1 MSRVAF
7 NSFGKNFRITTFGES
22 HGYGLGVVVEGIPPR
37 LPLDIEAVQEQLDR
51 RRPGRSPLSSTR
63 QEPDRVM
70 VFSGLMDGVTT
81 GAPLTMIVGNRDAR
95 PGAYDHLQEV
105 YRPGHADFTTQ
116 GKYGLRDWRG
126 GGRSSGRETVARV
139 AAGAVAAQL
148 LALRGITVQAHT
160 VQVSTIRARRYRPEV
175 VESNPLRC
183 GDADAAE
190 AMEDAILSARR
201 EGDSVGGVVQL
212 RMERIPPV
220 WLDPGQPLVPE
231 LCQALMSI
239 GAVKG
244 VSLTPTRAPGQLRI
258 RLAVKPTPSIS
269 LPQQTVNQA
278 GEAVEVS
285 IKGRHDP
292 CIVPRILPVAEAM
305 AALVLADQLLADQ
318 V

>member
-1 MSRVAF
+1 MAF

-22 HGYGLGVVVEGIPPR
+22 HGHGLGVVLEGIPPR
-37 LPLDIEAVQEQLDR
+37 TALDIQAVQAQLDR
-51 RRPGRSPLSSTR
+51 RRPGRSPLSSSR
-63 QEPDRVM
+63 QEADSVM
-70 VFSGLMDGVTT
+70 VISGLMDGMTT
-81 GAPLTMIVGNRDAR
+81 GAPLAMMVGNRDAR
-95 PGAYDHLQEV
+95 PDAYDHLQEV

-148 LALRGITVQAHT
+148 LALRGIFVMAHT
-160 VQVSTIRARRYRPEV
+160 VQVSTIRAQRYRPEEV
-175 VESNPLRC
+175 MGNPLRC
-183 GDADAAE
+183 GDSDAAE

-212 RMERIPPV
+212 RLENIPRA
-220 WLDPGQPLVPE
+220 WLESGQPLVSE

-239 GAVKG
+239 GAVKA
-244 VSLTPTRAPGQLRI
+244 VSLVPARDPGQLRI
-258 RLAVKPTPSIS
+258 RIAVKPTPSIS

-278 GEAVEVS
+278 GEQVEVA

-305 AALVLADQLLADQ
+305 ASLVLADQLLAHQ
-318 V
+318 M

>member
-1 MSRVAF
+1 MAF

-22 HGYGLGVVVEGIPPR
+22 HGHGLGVVLEGIPPR
-37 LPLDIEAVQEQLDR
+37 TALDIQAVQAQLDR
-51 RRPGRSPLSSTR
+51 RRPGRSPLSSSR
-63 QEPDRVM
+63 QEADSVM
-70 VFSGLMDGVTT
+70 VISGLMDGMTT
-81 GAPLTMIVGNRDAR
+81 GAPLAMMVGNRDAR
-95 PGAYDHLQEV
+95 PDAYDHLQEV

-148 LALRGITVQAHT
+148 LALRGIFVMAHT
-160 VQVSTIRARRYRPEV
+160 VQVSTIRAQRYRPEEV
-175 VESNPLRC
+175 MGNPLRC
-183 GDADAAE
+183 GDSDAAE

-212 RMERIPPV
+212 RLENIPRA
-220 WLDPGQPLVPE
+220 WLESGQPLVPE

-239 GAVKG
+239 GAVKA
-244 VSLTPTRAPGQLRI
+244 VSLVPAGDPGQLRI
-258 RLAVKPTPSIS
+258 RIAVKPTPSIS

-278 GEAVEVS
+278 GEQVEVA

-305 AALVLADQLLADQ
+305 ASLVLADQLLAHQ
-318 V
+318 M